1 MSSLLVI
8 EDDHSLRA
16 ALERGLGDRGHVV
29 HTAETGMSGLQQVL
43 GQRPDVV
50 LLDLGLPDVDGLT
63 LIGMIR
69 AASALPI
76 IVITATRDDP
86 TMIRV
91 LDAGADDYVMKPFT
105 LDHVLARIRAV
116 VRRTRRVEA
125 EPIRVGDLMI
135 DESTRQASLSGEP
148 LTLARREFDLLL
160 ALAQR
165 PGVVVSKRDLLADVW
180 EQPDGSERTIDV
192 HLSWLRHKLGE
203 TAAEPRYLHSVRGVG
218 VRLVGPRRDGLEP
231 EPCA

>member
-8 EDDHSLRA
+8 EDDHPLRT

-29 HTAETGMSGLQQVL
+29 HTTETGMGGLQQVL
-43 GQRPDVV
+43 ARRPDIV

-69 AASALPI
+69 AASQVPI
-76 IVITATRDDP
+76 IVITATGDDP
-86 TMIRV
+86 TMIES
-91 LDAGADDYVMKPFT
+91 LDAGADDYVVKPFT
-105 LDHVLARIRAV
+105 LDHVSARIRAL
-116 VRRTRRVEA
+116 VRRTRRVEK
-125 EPIRVGDLMI
+125 EPIRVGDLVI
-135 DESTRQASLSGEP
+135 DEPSRTVTLAGQPLS
-148 LTLARREFDLLL
+148 LARREFDLLF

-180 EQPDGSERTIDV
+180 EQPDGSERTVDV
-192 HLSWLRHKLGE
+192 HLSWLRRKLGE

-218 VRLVGPRRDGLEP
+218 VRLVQPPRLE
-231 EPCA
+231 AGT